1 MRGLVQANSEDSG
14 RRRIGKQPSG
24 SVPEDYCEK
33 ARYGSRPGGSEIELA
48 APWAFVFTLWAMNG
62 GFIAFALEPTK
73 AGIGDP
79 ASTIYAVLRW
89 ARGRRQLHPLEAFLE

>member
-48 APWAFVFTLWAMNG
+48 AP
-62 GFIAFALEPTK
+62 
-73 AGIGDP
+73 
-79 ASTIYAVLRW
+79 
-89 ARGRRQLHPLEAFLE
+89 